1 METAASTAVFARIS
15 VSGDFHLLRYQR
27 SYKYYTLRAVAL
39 PALLEA
45 VEALPEFARSVSA
58 LPPSSP
64 RVHLSGL
71 PGSSDAA
78 LIAALSRRAPGRF
91 FVVIAESVAAA
102 ERWLADLESLDE
114 EIGVAFYPPREGFG
128 EAEPHAEVA
137 GERVETL
144 ERLGRG
150 DIRILLTTARALL
163 ERTQLPRA
171 LAHTRLELRKG
182 DTRRPEDLAS
192 HLESIGFERV
202 PMVEDVAQF
211 SVRGGIFDVYGFGMA
226 EPVRLEFWGDDVVEL
241 RHFDLVTQRSTR
253 DAELAL
259 ILPVDGQISGI
270 AEGSAR
276 ISIVSL
282 FASDTVVVIPEDS
295 HVGPE
300 LVRTWDEAQHHIEL
314 ARRRGEDTPDRE
326 SLYATPSELM
336 SALLARGL
344 VGLTATDPARI
355 PDFLES
361 GRDSSGV
368 LISGS
373 DTRHMQETTTIH
385 FPLRSPEPILRD
397 MKRLREVVADGL
409 STVILCDNAG
419 QAERLEELLS
429 EGQRPPNAGLA
440 IGVLSGGF
448 VIPPFG
454 DNQGLRVLTDHEI
467 FRRERRIRRARR
479 YTTGSA
485 IETLTALTPGDYV
498 VHLEHGVGI
507 YRGIEKIFFREST
520 VEAAVIEYE
529 GGDRLNV
536 PLYRIDQIERYR
548 SAADITSDT
557 APPRLH
563 SLGGK
568 RWAQQRDRTRAAI
581 QEMTAELLDLYAR
594 RKVAT
599 RPPHVPDTPWQR
611 QLESSFL
618 FEDTPDQRT
627 ATTDVK
633 SDMERARPMDRL
645 LVGDVGYG
653 KTEIA
658 VRAAF
663 KAVQSGR
670 QVAVLVPTTILAE
683 QHARTF
689 GDRLADFPINVRT
702 LSRFVTPKQ
711 QQEIISALADGR
723 IDIVIGTHR
732 LLSPDVKFKSLGV
745 IVVDEEHRFGVKH
758 KERLKQLKLE
768 SDVLTLT
775 ATPIPRTLHIS
786 LAGLRDM
793 TLMQTPPRD
802 RSPVLT
808 FVEPR
813 DEGLIEEG
821 ITRELD
827 RGGQVFFVHN
837 RIETI
842 DAIADHIRR
851 LVPRARIAVGH
862 GQMRERDLE
871 QVMREFV
878 DAETDVLVS
887 TMIVESGLDVPNAN
901 TMFVNH
907 AHHFG
912 LAQLYQLRGRVG
924 RSHRRATC
932 YLLVPDADIEED
944 ANRRLKILE
953 HHTELG
959 AGYRIALK
967 DLELRGAGNL
977 LGPEQSG
984 FVTAVGFDMYL
995 RMLEETVG
1003 RLLRGDTSPKLQPSD
1018 VSVDVPSYLP
1028 DEYIAAQDAKLDV
1041 YRRLT
1046 HMIDPDDI
1054 DGLRAEMRDRFGP
1067 LPPPAEA
1074 FFAVALLRVLGGAA
1088 EMESILVRGNEAR
1101 ITFREHAVPRMK
1113 GISAA
1118 FHEVQFQAEVRRAHP
1133 LSLKLTRLGGA
1144 ELLSGLVRALA
1155 TLRAQVTSGTQSTKS
1170 K

>member
-1 METAASTAVFARIS
+1 MTSN
-15 VSGDFHLLRYQR
+15 
-27 SYKYYTLRAVAL
+27 YYTLRTVSL

-45 VEALPEFARSVSA
+45 IEAIPEFGRLVSL
-58 LPPSSP
+58 LPPITS
-64 RVHLSGL
+64 RVHASGL
-71 PGSSDAA
+71 PGSSDAVA
-78 LIAALSRRAPGRF
+78 VAALARRTSGRF
-91 FVVIAESVAAA
+91 FVVVAESVAGA
-102 ERWLADLESLDE
+102 ERWLADLESLGDA
-114 EIGVAFYPPREGFG
+114 GQVAFYPPREGFG

-144 ERLGRG
+144 ERIGRG
-150 DIRILLTTARALL
+150 EIRVLLTTARALL

-171 LAHTRLELRKG
+171 LAFTRLELRRG

-202 PMVEDVAQF
+202 SMVDDVAQF
-211 SVRGGIFDVYGFGMA
+211 SLRGGIFDIYSFGMA
-226 EPVRLEFWGDDVVEL
+226 DPVRLEFWGDDISEL

-259 ILPVDGQISGI
+259 VLPVDGQLTGI
-270 AEGSAR
+270 AEQTER
-276 ISIVSL
+276 VSITAL
-282 FASDTVVVIPEDS
+282 MPPDTIVIVPEDS
-295 HVGPE
+295 RIGPE
-300 LVRTWDEAQHHIEL
+300 LQRTWDEAQHHIEL
-314 ARRRGEDTPDRE
+314 ARRRGEDAPGR
-326 SLYATPSELM
+326 SELYT
-336 SALLARGL
+336 SPQQTIAALAALGIIEMFSGDAIASHDELSLPG
-344 VGLTATDPARI
+344 APAPAALR
-355 PDFLES
+355 
-361 GRDSSGV
+361 
-368 LISGS
+368 
-373 DTRHMQETTTIH
+373 
-385 FPLRSPEPILRD
+385 FPIVTPEPIQRD
-397 MKRLREVVADGL
+397 MNRLREVVADGL
-409 STVILCDNAG
+409 PTMILCDNAG
-419 QAERLEELLS
+419 QSERLEELLG
-429 EGQRPPNAGLA
+429 EGGRQTLATLA
-440 IGVLSGGF
+440 IGVLHAGF
-448 VIPPFG
+448 IVPPWG
-454 DNQGLRVLTDHEI
+454 VQSPGLRVLTDHEI

-479 YTTGSA
+479 YTTGTS

-507 YRGIEKIFFREST
+507 YRGIEKVFFREAT
-520 VEAAVIEYE
+520 VEVAVIEYE
-529 GGDRLNV
+529 GGSRLNV

-548 SAADITSDT
+548 SAADIS
-557 APPRLH
+557 AESPPPRLH
-563 SLGGK
+563 TLGGK
-568 RWAQQRDRTRAAI
+568 RWGQQRDRTRAAI

-599 RPPHVPDTPWQR
+599 RPAHVPDTPWQR

-633 SDMERARPMDRL
+633 GDMERARPMDRL

-689 GDRLADFPINVRT
+689 GDRLADFPVAVRT
-702 LSRFVTPKQ
+702 LSRFQTPKEQ
-711 QQEIISALADGR
+711 AETIASLADGTT
-723 IDIVIGTHR
+723 DIVIGTHR
-732 LLSPDVKFKSLGV
+732 LLSKDVVFKTLGV
-745 IVVDEEHRFGVKH
+745 IIVDEEHRFGVKH
-758 KERLKQLKLE
+758 QERLKQLKLDT
-768 SDVLTLT
+768 DVLTLT
-775 ATPIPRTLHIS
+775 ATPIPRTLHLS

-808 FVEPR
+808 FVEPW
-813 DEGLIEEG
+813 DPGLIEEG

-837 RIETI
+837 RVETI
-842 DAIADHIRR
+842 EAIADSIRR
-851 LVPRARIAVGH
+851 IVPRARVGVGH

-871 QVMREFV
+871 EVMRRFV
-878 DAETDVLVS
+878 QGDTDVLVS

-901 TMFVNH
+901 TMFVNR
-907 AHHFG
+907 ADHFG

-924 RSHRRATC
+924 RSHRRANC
-932 YLLVPDADIEED
+932 YLLVPDTDIDED

-977 LGPEQSG
+977 LGSEQSG
-984 FVTAVGFDMYL
+984 FVHAVGFDMYM
-995 RMLEETVG
+995 RMLDETVS
-1003 RLLRGDTSPKLQPSD
+1003 RVMRGDIAPKLQPSD
-1018 VSVDVPSYLP
+1018 VSVDQPSYIP
-1028 DEYIAAQDAKLDV
+1028 DDYVASQDAKLDI

-1046 HMIDPDDI
+1046 HMTEPAAVEA
-1054 DGLRAEMRDRFGP
+1054 LRSEVRDRFGP
-1067 LPPPAEA
+1067 VPGPAMT
-1074 FFAVALLRVLGGAA
+1074 FFTVALLRILGGAA
-1088 EMESILVRGNEAR
+1088 QMESMLLRGNEAR

-1144 ELLSGLVRALA
+1144 ELLDGLVRAL
-1155 TLRAQVTSGTQSTKS
+1155 TSLRA
-1170 K
+1170 

>member
-1 METAASTAVFARIS
+1 
-15 VSGDFHLLRYQR
+15 
-27 SYKYYTLRAVAL
+27 
-39 PALLEA
+39 
-45 VEALPEFARSVSA
+45 
-58 LPPSSP
+58 
-64 RVHLSGL
+64 
-71 PGSSDAA
+71 
-78 LIAALSRRAPGRF
+78 
-91 FVVIAESVAAA
+91 
-102 ERWLADLESLDE
+102 
-114 EIGVAFYPPREGFG
+114 
-128 EAEPHAEVA
+128 
-137 GERVETL
+137 
-144 ERLGRG
+144 
-150 DIRILLTTARALL
+150 
-163 ERTQLPRA
+163 
-171 LAHTRLELRKG
+171 
-182 DTRRPEDLAS
+182 
-192 HLESIGFERV
+192 
-202 PMVEDVAQF
+202 MVEDVAQF
-211 SVRGGIFDVYGFGMA
+211 SVRGGIFDIYGFGMA
-226 EPVRLEFWGDDVVEL
+226 EPVRLEFWGDEITEL
-241 RHFDLVTQRSTR
+241 RHFDLISQRSTR
-253 DAELAL
+253 DADLAL
-259 ILPVDGQISGI
+259 ILPVDGQLSGT
-270 AEGSAR
+270 AEDAERVSL
-276 ISIVSL
+276 VSL
-282 FASDTVVVIPEDS
+282 FPRDTIVVIPEDS

-300 LVRTWDEAQHHIEL
+300 LDRTWEEAQHHIEL
-314 ARRRGEDTPDRE
+314 ARRRGEDAPDRDQ
-326 SLYATPSELM
+326 LYATPPEIIT
-336 SALLARGL
+336 ALARLGIIALTITDSGDPPWL
-344 VGLTATDPARI
+344 VGSVHGPVPRDVTLTDA
-355 PDFLES
+355 
-361 GRDSSGV
+361 DS
-368 LISGS
+368 
-373 DTRHMQETTTIH
+373 TTVR
-385 FPLRSPEPILRD
+385 FPMVAPEPILRD
-397 MKRLREVVADGL
+397 MKRLREVVSDGL
-409 STVILCDNAG
+409 STMILCDNAG
-419 QAERLEELLS
+419 QAERLDELLG
-429 EGQRPPNAGLA
+429 EGARPVRAGLA
-440 IGVLSGGF
+440 IGVLNGGF
-448 VIPPFG
+448 VIPPW
-454 DNQGLRVLTDHEI
+454 DNNQGLRVFTDHEI
-467 FRRERRIRRARR
+467 FRRERRIRRSRR
-479 YTTGSA
+479 YTAGSS
-485 IETLTALTPGDYV
+485 IESLTALTPGDYV

-548 SAADITSDT
+548 SAADITRD
-557 APPRLH
+557 ALPPRLH

-599 RPPHVPDTPWQR
+599 RPPHLSDTPWQR

-627 ATTDVK
+627 ATADVK
-633 SDMERARPMDRL
+633 SDMERTRPMDRL

-689 GDRLADFPINVRT
+689 GDRLADFPVMIRT
-702 LSRFVTPKQ
+702 MSRFETPKQ
-711 QQEIISALADGR
+711 QQEVIAALADGR

-732 LLSPDVKFKSLGV
+732 LLSPDVHFKNLGV

-758 KERLKQLKLE
+758 KERLKRLKLE

-775 ATPIPRTLHIS
+775 ATPIPRTLHLS

-808 FVEPR
+808 FVEPW
-813 DEGLIEEG
+813 DDALIEEG

-842 DAIADHIRR
+842 DAIADHVQR
-851 LVPRARIAVGH
+851 LVPRARVAVGH

-871 QVMREFV
+871 EVMRAFV
-878 DAETDVLVS
+878 EGETDVLVS

-907 AHHFG
+907 ANHFG

-932 YLLVPDADIEED
+932 YLLVPDSDIDEE

-984 FVTAVGFDMYL
+984 FVSAVGFDMYL
-995 RMLEETVG
+995 RMLDETVV
-1003 RLLRGDTSPKLQPSD
+1003 RLMRGDTGPRLQPAE
-1018 VSVDVPSYLP
+1018 VAVDSPSFLP
-1028 DEYIAAQDAKLDV
+1028 DEYIAGQDAKLDI

-1046 HMIDPDDI
+1046 HMMEPEPIES
-1054 DGLRAEMRDRFGP
+1054 LRDEVRDRFGP
-1067 LPPPAEA
+1067 LPPPAEV

-1101 ITFREHAVPRMK
+1101 INFREHAVPLMK

-1144 ELLSGLVRALA
+1144 ELLGGLVRALA
-1155 TLRAQVTSGTQSTKS
+1155 TLRAQVTSGTQSTKL

>member
-1 METAASTAVFARIS
+1 LV
-15 VSGDFHLLRYQR
+15 RYPGR
-27 SYKYYTLRAVAL
+27 RNYYTLRAVSL

-45 VEALPEFARSVSA
+45 IESLPEFARALAA
-58 LPPSSP
+58 LPPVYQ

-71 PGSSDAA
+71 PGSSDSVV
-78 LIAALSRRAPGRF
+78 ITALSRRSPGRF
-91 FVVIAESVAAA
+91 FVVVAEGVAAA
-102 ERWLADLESLDE
+102 ERWLADLESVDDNLP
-114 EIGVAFYPPREGFG
+114 VAFYPPREGFG

-144 ERLGRG
+144 ERLARG
-150 DIRILLTTARALL
+150 GVRILLTTARALL

-171 LAHTRLELRKG
+171 LALARLELRKG
-182 DTRRPEDLAS
+182 DTRRPEDLAL

-211 SVRGGIFDVYGFGMA
+211 SVRGGIFDIYSFGMA
-226 EPVRLEFWGDDVVEL
+226 EPVRLEFWGDEIAEL
-241 RHFDLVTQRSTR
+241 RHFDLISQRSTR
-253 DAELAL
+253 DADLAL
-259 ILPVDGQISGI
+259 VLPVDGQLSGR
-270 AEGSAR
+270 AEDSER
-276 ISIVSL
+276 VSITSL
-282 FASDTVVVIPEDS
+282 FSPDTIVVIPEDS
-295 HVGPE
+295 HIGPE
-300 LVRTWDEAQHHIEL
+300 LTRTWDEAQHHIEL
-314 ARRRGEDTPDRE
+314 ARRRGEDAPDRE
-326 SLYATPSELM
+326 ELYATPLEIAGSLI
-336 SALLARGL
+336 SLGL
-344 VGLTATDPARI
+344 IGLTSVDPDRT
-355 PDFLES
+355 PDFLDHA
-361 GRDSSGV
+361 R
-368 LISGS
+368 GS
-373 DTRHMQETTTIH
+373 DGPDLRELHPHQQAVGVKIH
-385 FPLRSPEPILRD
+385 FPMLPPEPILRD
-397 MKRLREVVADGL
+397 MNRLREVAADGL
-409 STVILCDNAG
+409 STLILCDNSG
-419 QAERLEELLS
+419 QAERLEELLA
-429 EGQRPPNAGLA
+429 EGNRPASAGLA
-440 IGVLSGGF
+440 IGVLNGGF
-448 VIPPFG
+448 VVPPVG

-467 FRRERRIRRARR
+467 FRRERRIRRSRR
-479 YTTGSA
+479 YATGTA
-485 IETLTALTPGDYV
+485 IESLTALTPGDYV

-520 VEAAVIEYE
+520 VEVAVIEYE

-548 SAADITSDT
+548 SAADITGD
-557 APPRLH
+557 APPPRLH

-568 RWAQQRDRTRAAI
+568 RWTQQRDRTRSAI

-599 RPPHVPDTPWQR
+599 RPPHLPDTAWQR

-627 ATTDVK
+627 ATNDVK
-633 SDMERARPMDRL
+633 SDMESARPMDRL

-658 VRAAF
+658 VRASF

-689 GDRLADFPINVRT
+689 GDRLADFPIEVRT
-702 LSRFVTPKQ
+702 MSRFETPKQ
-711 QQEIISALADGR
+711 QQAVIEALADGR

-732 LLSPDVKFKSLGV
+732 LLSRDVRFKNLGV
-745 IVVDEEHRFGVKH
+745 IIVDEEHRFGVRH
-758 KERLKQLKLE
+758 KERLKHLKLE
-768 SDVLTLT
+768 TDVLTLT

-808 FVEPR
+808 FVEPW
-813 DEGLIEEG
+813 DDALIEEG
-821 ITRELD
+821 ISRELD

-837 RIETI
+837 RVETI
-842 DAIADHIRR
+842 DSIADRIRR

-871 QVMREFV
+871 EVMRGFV
-878 DAETDVLVS
+878 EGETDVLVS

-901 TMFVNH
+901 TMFVNR
-907 AHHFG
+907 ADHFG

-932 YLLVPDADIEED
+932 YLLVPDADIDEE

-995 RMLEETVG
+995 RMLEETVS
-1003 RLLRGDTSPKLQPSD
+1003 RMMRGDSSPKLVPSD

-1028 DEYIAAQDAKLDV
+1028 DEYIAGQDAKLDI

-1046 HMIDPDDI
+1046 HLTDPADI
-1054 DGLRAEMRDRFGP
+1054 DALRAEVRDRFGP

-1074 FFAVALLRVLGGAA
+1074 FFAVAFLRVLGGAA

-1118 FHEVQFQAEVRRAHP
+1118 FHEVQFQVEVRRAHP

-1144 ELLSGLVRALA
+1144 ELLTGLVRALA
-1155 TLRAQVTSGTQSTKS
+1155 TLRAQLTSGTQPTKS